1 MQEKRR
7 THTALTPA
15 PPGLPS
21 CQLLL
26 QHINSGALGGSE
38 RAQQPQEQVQDKR
51 GFMGK

>member
-21 CQLLL
+21 C